1 MEKFDE
7 TLEKRVWQRVH
18 GMPDLSALPSLAA
31 AEQNQAATYL
41 ALSRILQGNHKN
53 LLRQLYQRE
62 RSHNHCIGGICR
74 LTDGRS
80 RTKEAPLPIID
91 RPETALRKC
100 YAQTL
105 KAMQAYR
112 QLENDA
118 EYGHVFQVLSHE
130 EAENCRLL
138 LQILGQ

>member
-1 MEKFDE
+1 MDAIDE
-7 TLEKRVWQRVH
+7 NMEKRVWQRVH
-18 GMPDLSALPSLAA
+18 GTPVLTGLPGLAA

-41 ALSRILQGNHKN
+41 ALSRMAQGNHKN

-62 RSHNHCIGGICR
+62 RGHSRCISGINR
-74 LTDGRS
+74 LLEGR
-80 RTKEAPLPIID
+80 RRQNEGPLPVID

-105 KAMQAYR
+105 RAMQAYG
-112 QLENDA
+112 QMEADE
-118 EYGHVFQVLSHE
+118 EYGHIFKVLRQE

-138 LQILGQ
+138 LEILGQ